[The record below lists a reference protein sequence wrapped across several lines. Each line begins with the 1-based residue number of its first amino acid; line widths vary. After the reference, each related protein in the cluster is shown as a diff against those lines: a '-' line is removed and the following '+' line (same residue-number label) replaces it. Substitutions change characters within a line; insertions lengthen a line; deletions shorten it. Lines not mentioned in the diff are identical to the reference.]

1 MNEAEDREGREDEGA
16 RKLAAPVETFIQRLY
31 RDPRYLLV
39 GKVERFGRELIAFVE
54 GCTILSATGDVKGQA
69 LISNEYCFGCR
80 PDGERPY
87 GHESLLDHYLSDRRD
102 EEMSLDDEELAALRD
117 ESWQYYVRRN
127 FAFLLGRFAQAR
139 DDAEHNLGIWNVI
152 AQSIASDAAK
162 WSMAKWWPW
171 IERDRAVAQALWHLQ
186 HGETEQAATELYRA
200 QRSIDQFGER
210 HAEEYARE
218 EEGGEAFCAQMRQH
232 IETLVELLR
241 EQKQIP
247 VSLEEQLDEAAT
259 RGDAEQVER
268 LRAEMIRRAVGEDE

>member
-139 DDAEHNLGIWNVI
+139 DDAEHNLDISNVI
-152 AQSIASDAAK
+152 EQSSASDAAK

-218 EEGGEAFCAQMRQH
+218 EEGGDALCAQMRQH
-232 IETLVELLR
+232 VETLVDLLR

-247 VSLEEQLDEAAT
+247 VSLEEQLDDAAA

>member
-1 MNEAEDREGREDEGA
+1 MNEAEDREGREEEGT
-16 RKLAAPVETFIQRLY
+16 RELPPPVETFIQRLY

-39 GKVERFGRELIAFVE
+39 GKMERFGRELIAFVE

-69 LISNEYCFGCR
+69 LINNEYRFGGR

-152 AQSIASDAAK
+152 EQSSASDAAR

-186 HGETEQAATELYRA
+186 HGESEEAATELYRA

-218 EEGGEAFCAQMRQH
+218 EEGGDAFCAQMRQH

-247 VSLEEQLDEAAT
+247 VSLEEQLDEAAA
-259 RGDAEQVER
+259 RGDAAQVER

>member
-16 RKLAAPVETFIQRLY
+16 RRLPPPVETFIQRLY

-69 LISNEYCFGCR
+69 LVNNEYRFGGR

-87 GHESLLDHYLSDRRD
+87 GYESLLDHYLSDRRD
-102 EEMSLDDEELAALRD
+102 EDISLDNDEMTALRD

-152 AQSIASDAAK
+152 EQSSASDATK
-162 WSMAKWWPW
+162 WSMARWWPW
-171 IERDRAVAQALWHLQ
+171 IERDRAVAQALWHLE
-186 HGETEQAATELYRA
+186 HGEAEQAATELYRSR
-200 QRSIDQFGER
+200 RSIDQFGER

-218 EEGGEAFCAQMRQH
+218 EEEGETLCAQMRQH

-247 VSLEEQLDEAAT
+247 VSLEEQLDEAAA

>member
-139 DDAEHNLGIWNVI
+139 DDAEHNLDISNVI
-152 AQSIASDAAK
+152 EQSSASDAAK

-186 HGETEQAATELYRA
+186 HGEAEQAATELYRA
-200 QRSIDQFGER
+200 QRSIDQFDER

-218 EEGGEAFCAQMRQH
+218 EEGGDALCAQMRQH
-232 IETLVELLR
+232 IETLVDLLR

-247 VSLEEQLDEAAT
+247 VSLEEQLDDAAA

>member
-1 MNEAEDREGREDEGA
+1 MNEAEDREEREHEEG
-16 RKLAAPVETFIQRLY
+16 RKLPARVETFIQRLY

-39 GKVERFGRELIAFVE
+39 GKVDRFGRELISFVE

-69 LISNEYCFGCR
+69 LINNEYRFGGR

-87 GHESLLDHYLSDRRD
+87 GHESLLDHYLSGRGD
-102 EEMSLDDEELAALRD
+102 EGVSLDEDELAALRD

-152 AQSIASDAAK
+152 EQSSASDAAK

-186 HGETEQAATELYRA
+186 HGEAEQAATELYRA

-210 HAEEYARE
+210 HVEEYARE
-218 EEGGEAFCAQMRQH
+218 EEGGETLCAQMRQH
-232 IETLVELLR
+232 IEALVELLR

-247 VSLEEQLDEAAT
+247 ISLEEQLDEAAA

>member
-1 MNEAEDREGREDEGA
+1 MDEAEDREGREDEEA
-16 RKLAAPVETFIQRLY
+16 RKLPAPVETLIQRLY

-69 LISNEYCFGCR
+69 LINNEYRFGGR

-102 EEMSLDDEELAALRD
+102 EELSLDDEELAALRD

-152 AQSIASDAAK
+152 EQSRLSDAAK
-162 WSMAKWWPW
+162 WSMARWWPW

-186 HGETEQAATELYRA
+186 HGEAEQAATELYRA

-218 EEGGEAFCAQMRQH
+218 EEGGEALCGQMRQH
-232 IETLVELLR
+232 IETLVDLLR

-247 VSLEEQLDEAAT
+247 VSLEEQLDEAAA

>member
-1 MNEAEDREGREDEGA
+1 VSEAEDREAREDEEA
-16 RKLAAPVETFIQRLY
+16 RTLPARVETFIQRLY

-39 GKVERFGRELIAFVE
+39 GKVERFGRELISFVE
-54 GCTILSATGDVKGQA
+54 GCTMLSATGDVKGQA
-69 LISNEYCFGCR
+69 LINNEYRFGGR

-87 GHESLLDHYLSDRRD
+87 GHESLLDHYLSGRGD
-102 EEMSLDDEELAALRD
+102 EGMSLDEEELAALRD

-127 FAFLLGRFAQAR
+127 FAFLLGRFVQAR

-152 AQSIASDAAK
+152 EQSSASDAAK

-186 HGETEQAATELYRA
+186 HGEAEQAATELYRA

-218 EEGGEAFCAQMRQH
+218 EEGGEALCAQMRQH
-232 IETLVELLR
+232 IEALVELLR

-247 VSLEEQLDEAAT
+247 VSLEEQLDEAAA